1 MKFTR
6 TKISDVIICEP
17 TVHSD
22 KRGYFMETFR
32 QDQLNS
38 FLDTPI
44 YLCQD
49 NESQSNTGVLRGLHF
64 QEALHAQTK
73 LIRVIQ
79 GSIYDVA
86 VDIRKKSPTFGQ
98 HTSITLSATNKTQLL
113 IPKGFAHGFIVLEDQ
128 TIVSYKVDQFYC
140 PEAERGIAFDDPE
153 LGIKWPLPSTKIQLS
168 QKDTTNPTLSD
179 YMTQLSKANDTND

>member
-44 YLCQD
+44 HFCQD

-64 QEALHAQTK
+64 QETPHSQTK
-73 LIRVIQ
+73 LVHVIH

-86 VDIRKKSPTFGQ
+86 VDIRKESPTFGQ
-98 HTSITLSATNKTQLL
+98 YTSITLSASNKKQLL
-113 IPKGFAHGFIVLEDQ
+113 IPKGFAHGFVVLEDQ
-128 TIVSYKVDQFYC
+128 TIVSYKVDQLYY
-140 PEAERGIAFDDPE
+140 PEADRGIAFNDPD
-153 LGIKWPLPSTKIQLS
+153 LGIKWPLPATKIQLS
-168 QKDTTNPTLSD
+168 QKDTTHPTLNE

>member
-17 TVHSD
+17 TVHLD

-38 FLDTPI
+38 FLDTPVHF
-44 YLCQD
+44 CQD
-49 NESQSNTGVLRGLHF
+49 NESQSNKGVLRGLHF
-64 QEALHAQTK
+64 QESPHAQTK
-73 LIRVIQ
+73 LVRVLQ

-86 VDIRKKSPTFGQ
+86 VDIRKESPTFGQ

-140 PEAERGIAFDDPE
+140 PETDRGIAFNDPD
-153 LGIKWPLPSTKIQLS
+153 LGIKWPLPATKIQLS
-168 QKDTTNPTLSD
+168 QKDTTHPTLSD